1 MDDRKRKT
9 DPTHEKGAEV
19 RSPEHEVLEAE
30 APEQPEA
37 AQAAAD
43 EEPEIIEPEA
53 AGSAEPSEADR
64 LREELAQLQS
74 RLRTVSKAYT
84 DLQAEMRA
92 FRERAQLRLEA
103 DRERKAFEV
112 VQAFFE
118 PVMNL
123 KRSIAN
129 HGDDMGTLLDGLRM
143 IHHQFHTALEN
154 LGLEKIP
161 GEGADFD
168 PNIHEALAVSPVTDP
183 ALDGK
188 VLMVHSDG
196 YMVKGKPLQA
206 AQVVIGKY
214 EAPQGEA

>member
-1 MDDRKRKT
+1 MDDRKPKT
-9 DPTHEKGAEV
+9 GQSHEHGDEV
-19 RSPEHEVLEAE
+19 RTPGHEVLEAE
-30 APEQPEA
+30 APEQARP
-37 AQAAAD
+37 D
-43 EEPEIIEPEA
+43 ESQQDASAGEPDTEPEDAEA
-53 AGSAEPSEADR
+53 SEAER

-92 FRERAQLRLEA
+92 FRERAQLRLES
-103 DRERKAFEV
+103 DRERKSFEV

-123 KRSIAN
+123 KRSITN
-129 HGDDMGTLLDGLRM
+129 HGDDLGSFLEGLR
-143 IHHQFHTALEN
+143 IIEHQFHTALEN

-168 PNIHEALAVSPVTDP
+168 PNVHEALAVSPVDDP

-188 VLMVHSDG
+188 ILMVHSDG

-206 AQVVIGKY
+206 SRVVIGKY
-214 EAPQGEA
+214 EAPRGEA

>member
-9 DPTHEKGAEV
+9 EPGRDSVPEV
-19 RSPEHEVLEAE
+19 RSTEHEVLEAD
-30 APEQPEA
+30 APEQAHDPAEA
-37 AQAAAD
+37 Q
-43 EEPEIIEPEA
+43 EEPEIVEPAEVA
-53 AGSAEPSEADR
+53 EAEPSEADR
-64 LREELAQLQS
+64 LREEIAQLQS

-92 FRERAQLRLEA
+92 FRERAQIRLEA
-103 DRERKAFEV
+103 DRERKSFEV

-123 KRSIAN
+123 KRSLAS
-129 HGDDMGTLLDGLRM
+129 HGDDVGSFVEGLRM
-143 IHHQFHTALEN
+143 IYHQFHTALEN

-168 PNIHEALAVSPVTDP
+168 PTIHEALAVTPVADP
-183 ALDGK
+183 SLDGK
-188 VLMVHSDG
+188 VLTVHSDG
-196 YMVKGKPLQA
+196 YMVKGKPLQV

>member
-9 DPTHEKGAEV
+9 EPGQAKGPEV
-19 RSPEHEVLEAE
+19 RSTEHEVLEAD
-30 APEQPEA
+30 APEQDHDPA
-37 AQAAAD
+37 TAQD
-43 EEPEIIEPEA
+43 EPEIIEPSDEA
-53 AGSAEPSEADR
+53 AEPSEADR

-92 FRERAQLRLEA
+92 FRERAQIRLES
-103 DRERKAFEV
+103 DRERKSFEV

-123 KRSIAN
+123 KRSLAS
-129 HGDDMGTLLDGLRM
+129 HGDDMSSFVEGLRM

-168 PNIHEALAVSPVTDP
+168 PTIHEALAVTPVTDP

-206 AQVVIGKY
+206 SQVVIGKY